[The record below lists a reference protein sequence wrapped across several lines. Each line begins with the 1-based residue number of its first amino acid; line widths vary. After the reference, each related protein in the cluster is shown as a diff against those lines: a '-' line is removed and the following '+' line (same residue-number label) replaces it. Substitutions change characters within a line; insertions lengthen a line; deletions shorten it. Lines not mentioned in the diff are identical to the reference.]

1 MQHDENYDLDISK
14 YVNHETSV
22 NLDSTDAFEGPE
34 KLLEIWY
41 SPSTQTLPEGMA
53 SNGLRAIP
61 REKWED
67 VLDHVHCKVLSVVQT
82 KEMDAYVL
90 SESSMFVYPHKV
102 ILKTCGTTTTLAG
115 IQPLQDAVAKYGGY
129 PREKQPWRVFY
140 SRKSFMFPDRQFHP
154 HTCWEDEVKFLDA
167 HFENGTAYVVGNL
180 NADHHWH
187 LYATR
192 AVYFDHSI
200 NMPVNGVDLTNN
212 SMKFD
217 DQTLEIL
224 MTDLSPVHAGQFFT
238 DRLPGD
244 NETSSSAASPGSDL
258 GAEADDSDPGHE
270 LGNAMTKV
278 TGIDKIYPTK
288 NQVVDSFSFTPC
300 GYSCNGLVG
309 DSNYFTIH
317 VTPERECSYASFET
331 NVPSNKYGM
340 TDLDVLDKV
349 VNIFRPGKFS
359 VTLFDSDVRSSS
371 ERLLKLPSGLSAYKR
386 VEKINYELDGY
397 DLVFLSFE
405 AVRPFKKDAVF

>member
-1 MQHDENYDLDISK
+1 MIMQHVEPELEVSK
-14 YVNHETSV
+14 FINHETSV

-41 SPSTQTLPEGMA
+41 SPSPTALPHGMA
-53 SNGLRAIP
+53 ANGLRAVP
-61 REKWED
+61 RAKWED

-115 IQPLQDAVAKYGGY
+115 IQPLQEVVAQFAGY

-140 SRKSFMFPDRQFHP
+140 SRKSFMFPDRQVHP
-154 HTCWEDEVKFLDA
+154 HTSWDDEVKFLDA

-180 NADHHWH
+180 NSDHWH

-192 AVYFDHSI
+192 PIYFDQSI
-200 NMPVNGVDLTNN
+200 NMPVNGVDLATQV
-212 SMKFD
+212 KFD
-217 DQTLEIL
+217 DQTLEVL
-224 MTDLSPVHAGQFFT
+224 MTDLSPVHSGQFFT
-238 DRLPGD
+238 DRLPGI
-244 NETSSSAASPGSDL
+244 ESSPASDL
-258 GAEADDSDPGHE
+258 GAEADDNDPGHD
-270 LGNAMTKV
+270 LGNMMTRM
-278 TGIDKIYPTK
+278 TGIDQIYPTN

-300 GYSCNGLVG
+300 GYSCNGLVS
-309 DSNYFTIH
+309 DSHYFTIH

-331 NVPSNKYGM
+331 NVPSEKYGI
-340 TDLDVLDKV
+340 TNLDVLDKV

-359 VTLFDSDVRSSS
+359 VTLFDSSLSAGDKIK
-371 ERLLKLPSGLSAYKR
+371 KLPSGLNAYKR
-386 VEKINYELDGY
+386 VDKIKYELDGY
-397 DLVFLSFE
+397 DLVFMSFE
-405 AVRPFKKDAVF
+405 AIKPLKDAVF